1 MLETLSLVVFEV
13 RFYYRALQPS
23 NSRSFPW
30 KPLWKSKVPT
40 KIIFFL
46 WTEALDKI
54 LTVEILQRRQ
64 VVVVVLV
71 DWCCIC

>member
-23 NSRSFPW
+23 NSQSFPW

-64 VVVVVLV
+64 VVVVLV